1 MTPQEQLE
9 LEAAAF
15 RRLVAHLDS
24 RKDVQNIDLMNLSGF
39 CRNCLSKWYKAA
51 ADERQIDISLD
62 DAREVVYGMP
72 YAEWKAQYL
81 QEARRRVLRAVR
93 CGPWPR
99 GGNRP
104 SGHPAAMSTTQV
116 VRPAGAGH
124 ETLYVLLLCLI
135 ILAVAGSVI
144 ALHGESQEVVAVPSH
159 QLDARRDLSAA
170 EQGIYADLRVTLDEI
185 QLLQQ
190 EHSTLPP
197 PEQLAEEGFAP
208 FAQDA
213 SSVSRGNHRWQILE
227 PSAYLGLSQV
237 PSTSGSL
244 LMRVHGAEPD
254 IWLNRSAN
262 LAAPSD
268 LSDQALIAAG
278 WQQVVTQFD
287 AGVTRQHRH

>member
-1 MTPQEQLE
+1 
-9 LEAAAF
+9 
-15 RRLVAHLDS
+15 
-24 RKDVQNIDLMNLSGF
+24 
-39 CRNCLSKWYKAA
+39 
-51 ADERQIDISLD
+51 
-62 DAREVVYGMP
+62 
-72 YAEWKAQYL
+72 
-81 QEARRRVLRAVR
+81 
-93 CGPWPR
+93 
-99 GGNRP
+99 
-104 SGHPAAMSTTQV
+104 MSTTQV

-135 ILAVAGSVI
+135 ILAVAGSVV
-144 ALHGESQEVVAVPSH
+144 ALHGETQEVVAVPSH
-159 QLDARRDLSAA
+159 QLDARRDLSAS

-190 EHSTLPP
+190 EQNALPT

-213 SSVSRGNHRWQILE
+213 SSVSRGNHHWQLLA
-227 PSAYLGLSQV
+227 PAAYLGLSQT
-237 PSTSGSL
+237 PTTSGSL

-254 IWLNRSAN
+254 IWLNRQAN

-268 LSDQALIAAG
+268 LTDPALIAAG